1 MAILHNQSWFD
12 MNKYGKDAIVKESK
26 LMWVPIAPFDVVSR
40 YLKTPIEVAASISV
54 TEMKLQDELVDYGDS
69 SKH

>member
-1 MAILHNQSWFD
+1 
-12 MNKYGKDAIVKESK
+12 
-26 LMWVPIAPFDVVSR
+26 MWIPIAPFDEKTR

-69 SKH
+69 SKHQENIFDFKINHYRPWPFEINFH

>member
-1 MAILHNQSWFD
+1 
-12 MNKYGKDAIVKESK
+12 
-26 LMWVPIAPFDVVSR
+26 MWVPIAPFDVKTR
-40 YLKTPIEVAASISV
+40 NLKTPIEVAASISG

>member
-1 MAILHNQSWFD
+1 
-12 MNKYGKDAIVKESK
+12 
-26 LMWVPIAPFDVVSR
+26 MWIPIAPFDEKTR